1 MHRTISAFAAAAALA
16 LAPATALADHG
27 GGQGNHGSDHGGHHG
42 RDNHAVAW
50 EARGTVSAVDA
61 TANTIT
67 IAVPD
72 RRGATNHHAAAWRG
86 QTVTF
91 SLAGARLDVRDVN
104 GDGQR
109 DLADVAAG
117 DSVRVLAMLP
127 ATLGATDVQPFA
139 AKRVTVRHPHQRT
152 EPTETESSDG
162 ANHS

>member
-1 MHRTISAFAAAAALA
+1 
-16 LAPATALADHG
+16 
-27 GGQGNHGSDHGGHHG
+27 
-42 RDNHAVAW
+42 
-50 EARGTVSAVDA
+50 
-61 TANTIT
+61 
-67 IAVPD
+67 VPD
-72 RRGATNHHAAAWRG
+72 RRGATNHHAAGWRG

-139 AKRVTVRHPHQRT
+139 AKRVTVRHPHQHT